1 MKPHFGKSRFIKGG
15 SVLTDSAKVP
25 NVSDNATFI
34 RSLRCSIALL
44 TMYSRVRTFHYEQT
58 VSKTMLSFEQLIQ
71 NLKDT
76 TQPSIVRSSA
86 IIGLV
91 TQDSSRSVK
100 FLTEALADSDAMI
113 RREAAKALQ
122 ALDVTSAT
130 EPLLRALQTE
140 SNDLTLW
147 AMLEAISELG
157 TPGVLPTLESL
168 LNVDSMLTRIEVKKS
183 ISHIQNRY
191 ADEAATAV
199 STPEPRN
206 EGIEA
211 EVPPVTAE
219 ERTIPNETE
228 RKLSQASTQGSPPEA
243 KSATETEASDD
254 TSIEEPEEM
263 VRDEVFADEQPNI
276 SIELTATN
284 PPVDLTEPTL
294 TELDEKTD
302 TVDGTQ
308 SGNASAEI
316 IDETEST
323 EAAETSASL
332 PNDLDEAPITD
343 SEGIDET
350 VSDTQL
356 ADEPVETTDEMD
368 DPESVAPDSE
378 LPHREDDTDI
388 KDLSDAIARSPRL
401 AGSSVNLPVLV
412 PNAATV
418 PYDPHGTAL
427 EPTHAN
433 FFLTLLHPSKYLSK
447 QWISRTR
454 AYLIL
459 WAVLIAG
466 VIGFTQHQKHFR
478 AELIPH
484 TGLSVDELPE
494 LVKRSLAEGDFYIQE
509 GYYRKAISAYELSR
523 ELGALPVDFY
533 RKLGFAY
540 FKEGQYALA
549 VEAYELF
556 LEARSAETP
565 DVFAAEASLVG
576 VYPHTSGGKGTTRD
590 YETYNIL
597 GTAYEKLGR
606 VLDAQHAYEQ
616 AIRLAPKYGEAYN
629 NLARLHVNNYQQPLA
644 AGLGNLEVSPK
655 LRLAEALAYTA
666 VTLNPD
672 VAAYH
677 DTLGWILSKRGQVNK
692 AMKTLERAIHLQK
705 DAVEPHYHLAQ
716 VALEANERKKA
727 VNAIRNVFKLK
738 PSFVPLNTVK

>member
-1 MKPHFGKSRFIKGG
+1 
-15 SVLTDSAKVP
+15 
-25 NVSDNATFI
+25 
-34 RSLRCSIALL
+34 
-44 TMYSRVRTFHYEQT
+44 
-58 VSKTMLSFEQLIQ
+58 MLSFQQLIQ
-71 NLKDT
+71 NLTDT

-86 IIGLV
+86 IAGLV
-91 TQDSSRSVK
+91 AQGSPQSVK
-100 FLTEALADSDAMI
+100 LLTETLADSDAMI

-122 ALDVTSAT
+122 DLDATSAT

-157 TPGVLPTLESL
+157 TPSVLPTLESL
-168 LNVDSMLTRIEVKKS
+168 LNIDSMLTRLEVKKS
-183 ISHIQNRY
+183 ISRIGEHY
-191 ADEAATAV
+191 ADTAPEV

-206 EGIEA
+206 EPIEVA
-211 EVPPVTAE
+211 APPPTARFGNSASSPTTAE
-219 ERTIPNETE
+219 ARTIPNEE
-228 RKLSQASTQGSPPEA
+228 EKAPSQASTQSSPPDV
-243 KSATETEASDD
+243 KPPTETEVSDD
-254 TSIEEPEEM
+254 TSIEKPEEM
-263 VRDEVFADEQPNI
+263 VADEAFADEQSSI

-284 PPVDLTEPTL
+284 PPVDPTEPTL
-294 TELDEKTD
+294 TEFDERTD
-302 TVDGTQ
+302 TVDDAQPGGEST
-308 SGNASAEI
+308 EI
-316 IDETEST
+316 IDETEPT
-323 EAAETSASL
+323 EAAKTAARL
-332 PNDLDEAPITD
+332 PNDLHEETVTD
-343 SEGIDET
+343 SGDVDET
-350 VSDTQL
+350 TDDTQF
-356 ADEPVETTDEMD
+356 ADGSVETTDEMA
-368 DPESVAPDSE
+368 DPESVASDPES
-378 LPHREDDTDI
+378 PQREDDTDI

-418 PYDPHGTAL
+418 PYHPQETAL
-427 EPTHAN
+427 EPMRAN
-433 FFLTLLHPSKYLSK
+433 FFLTLLYPNRYFSK
-447 QWISRTR
+447 QWMSRTR

-478 AELIPH
+478 AELDALPRI
-484 TGLSVDELPE
+484 GLSTDELPE

-523 ELGALPVDFY
+523 GFGALPIDFY

-556 LEARSAETP
+556 LEARDDETP

-576 VYPHTSGGKGTTRD
+576 VYPLTSVRKGTARD

-597 GTAYEKLGR
+597 GTAYAKLGR
-606 VLDAQHAYEQ
+606 VLDAQRAYEQ

-629 NLARLHVNNYQQPLA
+629 NLARLYANNYRQPLA
-644 AGLGNLEVSPK
+644 AGLGNPEVSSK
-655 LRLAEALAYTA
+655 LRLAEALAYAA

-692 AMKTLERAIHLQK
+692 AMKILERAINLQK
-705 DAVEPHYHLAQ
+705 DAIEPHYHLAQ
-716 VALEANERKKA
+716 VALKANEREKA
-727 VNAIRNVFKLK
+727 VKAIRNVFKLK